1 MSAVRKGKL
10 YQFNAATPLQ
20 NTQFMINRTFRAFP
34 QHPENSQPE
43 AKTASA
49 NGHHRD
55 GVRISTESL
64 PMPCLN
70 RENSFRCSTHT
81 INGALGWGGVLTQV
95 DCKSEPWIWCSL
107 SWVITRWQQVMKLI
121 DLLFSE
127 CNEQHLNITVGW
139 HLFPALRC
147 HARRIVVRATH
158 THWEMK
164 SRSHTHASYTHAARI
179 FTSNI

>member
-1 MSAVRKGKL
+1 
-10 YQFNAATPLQ
+10 
-20 NTQFMINRTFRAFP
+20 MINRTFRAFP

-43 AKTASA
+43 AKTASGD
-49 NGHHRD
+49 GHHRD

-70 RENSFRCSTHT
+70 RENSFRCSTHM
-81 INGALGWGGVLTQV
+81 INGARGWGGVLTQV

-139 HLFPALRC
+139 HLFPLCTAAMPGGLLCVPHTQGNEKSLAHTCILHTRC
-147 HARRIVVRATH
+147 
-158 THWEMK
+158 
-164 SRSHTHASYTHAARI
+164 SYFHL
-179 FTSNI
+179 